1 MLKSVDLNIFKGTT
15 MFDEIA
21 LMMVMMWPSIPIFLV
36 ELHFATNFW
45 RRLGLWTYFVVIL
58 EWLPIAFAIYL
69 WRETILY
76 LQIALAIPFLFLGV
90 GLVAAGIALH
100 SWTAKL
106 IGIKATIGYTE
117 LKPNDKS
124 TQTNLVTSGPFSIV
138 RHPSYWAHTSILTGL
153 FLITG
158 VVFLGIIAAI
168 DLGITY
174 FVTTT
179 LEDKELVDRFK
190 DQYKKYQK
198 NVPKLFPKLSK
209 TKRTSSN

>member
-1 MLKSVDLNIFKGTT
+1 
-15 MFDEIA
+15 MFDELS
-21 LMMVMMWPSIPIFLV
+21 LMMVMMWPAIPMFLI

-45 RRLGLWTYFVVIL
+45 KRLGVWLYFVVIL
-58 EWLPIAFAIYL
+58 EWLPIAFVVYL

-76 LQIALAIPFLFLGV
+76 LQIALAAPFLFLGV
-90 GLVAAGIALH
+90 ALVASGIILH

-106 IGIKATIGYTE
+106 IGIKATIGYSE
-117 LKPNDKS
+117 LKPSDKS
-124 TQTNLVTSGPFSIV
+124 AQTNLVTSGPFSIV
-138 RHPSYWAHTSILTGL
+138 RHPSYWAHTSIITGL

-158 VVFLGIIAAI
+158 VVSLGIIAVI

-179 LEDKELVDRFK
+179 LEDKELVDRFG

-198 NVPKLFPKLSK
+198 KVPKLFPKLS
-209 TKRTSSN
+209 R